1 MKESRAV
8 GALVQHAQYAERV
21 TRHGIIK
28 CYREA
33 VIGPYRCHRY
43 GWWEGRDYP
52 SSICGTPA
60 FWTGLSYCPAADGDF
75 PNRPSDLAA
84 G

>member
-1 MKESRAV
+1 MQKTLAALSIAAGIGLYCQTAGAVPASAPAMKESA
-8 GALVQHAQYAERV
+8 AAASLVQPAQYAERV

-43 GWWEGRDYP
+43 GWWVAVPPR
-52 SSICGTPA
+52 
-60 FWTGLSYCPAADGDF
+60 
-75 PNRPSDLAA
+75 
-84 G
+84 